1 VSIKDKIWYPVVY
14 IFVITLF
21 FTAILIL
28 FGNFTRERIKN
39 NTQIA
44 FERAVLEALPINLP
58 QGMSLVK
65 IHRFYVENIQAPDT
79 SSGRAYKYSIGDS
92 LIAYAL
98 PIAGPGFW
106 ARVAGV
112 IGIAA
117 DKKTITGIAF
127 YEQEETPGLGGE
139 IANPLFRNQ
148 FIGKHLSFTG
158 TPIEIRMPTQEIDD
172 NSVHAITGATQT
184 SQRVGKFLNEQI
196 AAWQQ
201 ELGSRE

>member
-1 VSIKDKIWYPVVY
+1 MSIKDKIWYPVVY

-28 FGNFTRERIKN
+28 FGRFTRERVEN
-39 NTQIA
+39 NAQIA
-44 FERAVLEALPINLP
+44 FERAVLEVLPITLP
-58 QGMSLVK
+58 QSMSLVE
-65 IHRFYVENIQAPDT
+65 IHRFYIENINSPDST
-79 SSGRAYKYSIGDS
+79 SGKAYKYVRGDS

-106 ARVAGV
+106 APVAGV

-158 TPIEIRMPTQEIDD
+158 IPIEIRMLTREIDD

-184 SQRVGKFLNEQI
+184 SQRVGKFLNAQVVT
-196 AAWQQ
+196 WQKAI
-201 ELGSRE
+201 GSRE